1 MRYVT
6 LIGSPILCCLIFF
19 ELRSIFTLILIDHIC
34 MRIDKTSAAF
44 STFARPV
51 PFYFL
56 EVRTNGK
63 APNFST
69 ELGSL

>member
-1 MRYVT
+1 
-6 LIGSPILCCLIFF
+6 
-19 ELRSIFTLILIDHIC
+19 

-44 STFARPV
+44 TTFARPV

-69 ELGSL
+69 ELGSLWSLKLKIRILEYSRLEYVIVTQ